1 MAHDHDTTTKTTTAA
16 SSHHP
21 RQDGGTL
28 RWLVSPTGRMALN
41 HGGFTVTV
49 FRHGATWGF
58 NLKHT
63 QHHALA
69 VRSQRPYPRETPP
82 RTPRSTPCAGPK
94 GNSTRRRIDD
104 TRHDERHDHPTHL

>member
-1 MAHDHDTTTKTTTAA
+1 MAHDHDTTTDTTTAA

-69 VRSQRPYPRETPP
+69 VRSQRPYPTGDAAQDAALDALRWAKRQLHKETN
-82 RTPRSTPCAGPK
+82 R
-94 GNSTRRRIDD
+94 
-104 TRHDERHDHPTHL
+104 